1 LIISKRDASLSEMQ
15 KQYLTMGDL
24 ARAIER
30 ELLTIED
37 LLLIHRIL
45 IGCTKVAI
53 EVSNRAS
60 KTVKQV
66 TGRKLVS
73 MSVEERLSTINGKFR
88 PSEIRT
94 VIPENLRNIDYSEIS
109 DILKIFV
116 NQEWLQKSSPAK
128 AKRGRPSTHNSNT
141 VGKKS
146 YYSETDYFQTVKK
159 IISRTEIRR
168 ILFLSLFESRVSQIF
183 LTSATLHM
191 LATFRRR
198 GIEDRMKIYDL
209 VAKQFGVLL
218 KPGEEER
225 ISSLRDDILSLKD
238 DDLEIV
244 AGLKAKEWLTKTNFE
259 TDSLF
264 LQFYLLGGMSY
275 AA

>member
-1 LIISKRDASLSEMQ
+1 
-15 KQYLTMGDL
+15 MGDL
-24 ARAIER
+24 AGAIER

-37 LLLIHRIL
+37 LILIHRIL

-73 MSVEERLSTINGKFR
+73 MSVEERLSTINVKFR

-109 DILKIFV
+109 DILKIYV

-128 AKRGRPSTHNSNT
+128 AKRGRPSTHTNSKT

-198 GIEDRMKIYDL
+198 GIEDHMKIYDL
-209 VAKQFGVLL
+209 VAKQFGVSL
-218 KPGEEER
+218 KPGEEDL